1 MSEQE
6 TKILKTFAVIIPGLS
21 ESDKSYL
28 LGLGEG
34 MAIKMGGQQTASPE
48 TVKDTKELLPEY
60 NAEYLSGP
68 DGSAGMPESHDSE
81 RVAAVV
87 QTGE

>member
-6 TKILKTFAVIIPGLS
+6 TKILKTFALIIPKLS

-34 MAIKMGGQQTASPE
+34 MAIKTGGKETADRQRIEE
-48 TVKDTKELLPEY
+48 TKLA
-60 NAEYLSGP
+60 AE
-68 DGSAGMPESHDSE
+68 
-81 RVAAVV
+81 AV
-87 QTGE
+87 